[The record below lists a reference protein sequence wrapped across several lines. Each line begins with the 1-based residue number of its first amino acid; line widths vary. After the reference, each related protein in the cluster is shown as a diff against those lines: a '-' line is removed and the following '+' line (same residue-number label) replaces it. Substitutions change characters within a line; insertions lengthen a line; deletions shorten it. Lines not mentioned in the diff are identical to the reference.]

1 MKFRLRVKT
10 SKRSWKMG
18 IRVYNSIEEAKNRKE
33 ELKAVN
39 ITSVI
44 VDELGNKL

>member
-1 MKFRLRVKT
+1 
-10 SKRSWKMG
+10 MG
-18 IRVYNSIEEAKNRKE
+18 IRVYNSIEEARNRQE
-33 ELKAVN
+33 ELKTVN